1 MPTTDAY
8 GQGISITVGSDAP
21 DIPAT
26 AQALAAGLV
35 PRSVMRF
42 ASATARNA
50 TLASPVG
57 GMVAFL
63 QDTKLFT
70 GYDGTSW
77 VVLAAG
83 TQAWTT
89 ISLASGYS
97 HDGNSN
103 GTAQYRIVNLFGEPT
118 VMLRGGVALTYP
130 GGNLPNS
137 SVMTNTAL
145 PSAARP
151 TSLRTV
157 TVACS
162 ATTSTVTSLKLDAQT
177 GGHLVVVG
185 TSATD
190 KPPWIS
196 LNGCFYSL

>member
-8 GQGISITVGSDAP
+8 GQGVSITTGQDAP

-26 AQALAAGLV
+26 AQALASGLV

-42 ASATARNA
+42 ASASARNA
-50 TLASPVG
+50 TVTSPVG

-70 GYDGTSW
+70 GYDGTAW

-89 ISLASGYS
+89 IPLASGYS
-97 HDGNSN
+97 HDGNGN
-103 GTAQYRIVNLFGEPT
+103 GTAQYRVVNLFGETT
-118 VMLRGGVALTYP
+118 VMLRGGVGLTYP
-130 GGNLPNS
+130 GNALPNS
-137 SVMTNTAL
+137 GTMTNSAL

-151 TSLRTV
+151 TSVRTV
-157 TVACS
+157 SAACS
-162 ATTSTVTSLKLDAQT
+162 ATSSTVTALKIDAT
-177 GGHLVVVG
+177 PTGHLLLIG
-185 TSATD
+185 TSSTD
-190 KPPWIS
+190 KPPWVS

>member
-8 GQGISITVGSDAP
+8 GQGISITAPTDAP
-21 DIPAT
+21 DMPAT
-26 AQALAAGLV
+26 AQALAGGLV

-42 ASATARNA
+42 ASASTRNA
-50 TLASPVG
+50 TLTSPVA

-89 ISLASGYS
+89 IPLVSGYS
-97 HDGNSN
+97 HNGNAN
-103 GTAQYRIVNLFGEPT
+103 GNAQYRIVNLFGEPT
-118 VMLRGGVALTYP
+118 VMLRGGVGLTYP
-130 GGNLPNS
+130 SGSLPNA
-137 SVMTNTAL
+137 SVMTSSAL

-151 TSLRTV
+151 TALRTV
-157 TVACS
+157 AAACS
-162 ATTSTVTSLKLDAQT
+162 AATSTVTSLKIDAQP
-177 GGHLVVVG
+177 GGHLLVVG
-185 TSATD
+185 TGTND
-190 KPPWIS
+190 KPPWVS

>member
-8 GQGISITVGSDAP
+8 GQGISITTGTDAP

-26 AQALAAGLV
+26 AQALADGLV

-50 TLASPVG
+50 ALTAPVG

-63 QDTKLFT
+63 TDTKLFT
-70 GYDGTSW
+70 GYDGSAW

-89 ISLASGYS
+89 IPLATGYS
-97 HDGNSN
+97 HDGNGN
-103 GTAQYRIVNLFGEPT
+103 GSAQYRIVNLFGEPT
-118 VMLRGGVALTYP
+118 VMLRGGVGLTYP
-130 GGNLPNS
+130 SGSLPNS
-137 SVMTNTAL
+137 SIMTSSAL

-151 TSLRTV
+151 TSLRTI
-157 TVACS
+157 TCACS

-177 GGHLVVVG
+177 SGHFLIVG
-185 TSATD
+185 TDATD

>member
-1 MPTTDAY
+1 
-8 GQGISITVGSDAP
+8 
-21 DIPAT
+21 
-26 AQALAAGLV
+26 
-35 PRSVMRF
+35 
-42 ASATARNA
+42 
-50 TLASPVG
+50 
-57 GMVAFL
+57 MVAFL

-89 ISLASGYS
+89 IPLVSGYS
-97 HDGNSN
+97 HDGNAN
-103 GTAQYRIVNLFGEPT
+103 GTAQYRVVNLFGEAT

-130 GGNLPNS
+130 GGVLPNS
-137 SVMTNTAL
+137 GIMTSSAL

-157 TVACS
+157 SCACS
-162 ATTSTVTSLKLDAQT
+162 ALSSTITSLKLDAQT
-177 GGHLVVVG
+177 GGHLLLVG
-185 TSATD
+185 TGSTD
-190 KPPWIS
+190 KPPWVS

>member
-1 MPTTDAY
+1 MPTSDAY
-8 GQGISITVGSDAP
+8 GQGIQITAPTDAP

-26 AQALAAGLV
+26 AQALAGGLV

-42 ASATARNA
+42 ASASARNG
-50 TLASPVG
+50 TLSSPVA

-70 GYDGTSW
+70 GYDGSSW

-89 ISLASGYS
+89 IPLASGYS
-97 HDGNSN
+97 HDGNGN
-103 GTAQYRIVNLFGEPT
+103 GSAQYRIVNLFGEPT
-118 VMLRGGVALTYP
+118 VMLRGGVGLTYP
-130 GGNLPNS
+130 GGSLPNGGLMTS
-137 SVMTNTAL
+137 SAL
-145 PSAARP
+145 PSGARP

-157 TVACS
+157 SAACS
-162 ATTSTVTSLKLDAQT
+162 ATTSTVTSLKVDAQPGGQLALIGT
-177 GGHLVVVG
+177 G
-185 TSATD
+185 ATD
-190 KPPWIS
+190 KPPWVS